1 MLLSVASVTS
11 AVDSA
16 VNSGPSVVNS
26 LYSDMTRDE
35 HRQIARDTLNELLG
49 LLNEIGGGGAAEL
62 AAEGE
67 KLRRSIDAFH
77 LEGIRFRMFDFDRR
91 LQRLPGGP
99 PERAATLFA
108 ELRAALEA
116 AGFHTRSH

>member
-1 MLLSVASVTS
+1 MVTS
-11 AVDSA
+11 ILSH
-16 VNSGPSVVNS
+16 
-26 LYSDMTRDE
+26 MTRDE
-35 HRQIARDTLNELLG
+35 HRQIALDTLNELLG
-49 LLNEIGGGGAAEL
+49 LLKQAGADGAAEL

-77 LEGIRFRMFDFDRR
+77 IEGIRFRMFAFDRR
-91 LQRLPGGP
+91 LHRLPGGP